1 MLLCDLLDKIDLKTL
16 VYVYDSHNRAVIYYS
31 FLDEWLYSDFRE
43 TKGWKVKRWKR
54 DRHNI
59 DEIRVYVTPTNE
71 ETMRNET

>member
-16 VYVYDSHNRAVIYYS
+16 VYVYDSHNLSVIYYS
-31 FLDEWLYSDFRE
+31 FLDEWLYSDLRE
-43 TKGWKVKRWKR
+43 AKGWKVKSWKR

-71 ETMRNET
+71 ETMRGGY